1 MAEGRKNNKPKLP
14 IWFFVILAVVVVCS
28 CYTLFNQQMMLNELN
43 EDTEKA
49 NERLKKAEQINA
61 ELMLERENLEK
72 PEYLEKL
79 AREELGMTRHGELPY
94 IYTKKQQ

>member
-14 IWFFVILAVVVVCS
+14 IWFFVILTVVVVYS
-28 CYTLFNQQMMLNELN
+28 CFTLFNQQMMLNALN

-49 NERLKKAEQINA
+49 NERLKKAEQINT
-61 ELMLERENLEK
+61 ELMMERENLEK

-79 AREELGMTRHGELPY
+79 AREELGMTRQGELPY

>member
-14 IWFFVILAVVVVCS
+14 IWFFVILTAVVVYS
-28 CYTLFNQQMMLNELN
+28 CFTLFNQQMMLNALN

-49 NERLKKAEQINA
+49 NERLKKAEQVNT
-61 ELMLERENLEK
+61 ELMMERENLEK

-79 AREELGMTRHGELPY
+79 AREELGMTRQGELPY